1 MRYPNLCYNEMC
13 YNRTALYFQNCNLI
27 KLFAAIEDSMTVLED
42 SDSEE
47 WSSHYFPSAS
57 GSTAGK
63 GGKKG
68 GYKKVNTFYSQSPQ
82 DKGFHFP

>member
-1 MRYPNLCYNEMC
+1 
-13 YNRTALYFQNCNLI
+13 
-27 KLFAAIEDSMTVLED
+27 MTVLED

-68 GYKKVNTFYSQSPQ
+68 GYKKVIFNTNCLYIY
-82 DKGFHFP
+82 G

>member
-1 MRYPNLCYNEMC
+1 MC
-13 YNRTALYFQNCNLI
+13 YTGTALYCQNCNLI

-68 GYKKVNTFYSQSPQ
+68 GYKKVKSNTDRLYIAN
-82 DKGFHFP
+82 G